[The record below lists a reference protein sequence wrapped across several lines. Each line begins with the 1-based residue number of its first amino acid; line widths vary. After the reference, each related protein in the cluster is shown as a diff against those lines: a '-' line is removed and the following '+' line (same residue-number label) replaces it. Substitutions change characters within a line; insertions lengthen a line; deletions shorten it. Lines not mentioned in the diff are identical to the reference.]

1 MQTVAISSFLYRF
14 YSQLYLAYLDQSRR
28 ETLQQTENIQTRK
41 IFVQK
46 IKGNNHNKVSMIWL
60 LIQKVIKVVDAFQT

>member
-1 MQTVAISSFLYRF
+1 MQTVAISSFLYHF

-28 ETLQQTENIQTRK
+28 LCNRQKIYKLRK

-46 IKGNNHNKVSMIWL
+46 IKGNNHNKVKHDL
-60 LIQKVIKVVDAFQT
+60 TFNQKVIIVADAFQT